1 MPYRMVSTL
10 PVLLVVDDE
19 RATREGLRQ
28 AFEDQFDVYT
38 APDLNRAM
46 TILEN
51 EKIDILL
58 TDLRLGSGSGMT
70 LLEKAQALKNRPIC
84 VMMTAYGSIDNAVE
98 AMRRGAYDYV
108 MKPLDLDKLS
118 VILKRALKEKRL
130 DHRDLIS
137 STSIPAIKEKIIG
150 SSKALIELLRRA
162 QQVAPTRATVLIEGQ
177 SGTGKELIA
186 RAIHQWSE
194 RRDGPLVTVHC
205 AALSPQLLESELFGH
220 ERGAFTGAV
229 ERRIGRFEEA
239 DGGTLFLDE
248 IGEIDASTQV
258 KLLRALGERVIQRV
272 GSNQNISVDVRVI
285 AATNRDLEAMMHE
298 KKFREDLFY
307 RLSVVRLYL
316 PPLIE
321 RKEDIPELV
330 DNFLHVCAKENGK
343 PVPKLADGVMEVLMR
358 YHWPGNIREL
368 RMAIEH
374 GVVMANEGVIRLQD
388 LPERIVRVQ
397 KETQVSGQGEAVDLL
412 SLEEQEKRS
421 IAEALKVCAGNR
433 TRAAERLGISRR
445 TLHRKI
451 KEYGLIQDDHDGDAE

>member
-1 MPYRMVSTL
+1 MADILPTL
-10 PVLLVVDDE
+10 LIVDDE
-19 RATREGLRQ
+19 KATREGLRQ

-38 APDLNRAM
+38 APDVNGAI

-51 EKIDILL
+51 ETIDILL
-58 TDLRLGSGSGMT
+58 TDLRLGSGSGMK
-70 LLEKAQALKNRPIC
+70 LLEKAQTLKEKPQC

-108 MKPLDLDKLS
+108 MKPLDLDKLL
-118 VILKRALKEKRL
+118 VILKRALKEKKLVHHDFPSPVKAPRPIT
-130 DHRDLIS
+130 R
-137 STSIPAIKEKIIG
+137 KIIG
-150 SSKALIELLRRA
+150 RSPALTELLRRA

-177 SGTGKELIA
+177 SGTGKELVA
-186 RAIHQWSE
+186 RAIHEWSE

-229 ERRIGRFEEA
+229 EKRIGRFEEA
-239 DGGTLFLDE
+239 VGGTLFLDE
-248 IGEIDASTQV
+248 IGEIDAATQV

-272 GSNQNISVDVRVI
+272 GGNQNISVDVRVI
-285 AATNRDLEAMMHE
+285 AATNRDLEAMMRE

-316 PPLIE
+316 PPLSE
-321 RKEDIPELV
+321 RKEDIPDLV
-330 DNFLHVCAKENGK
+330 DEFLRECSKENGK
-343 PVPKLADGVMEVLMR
+343 PMPKLADGVMEFFMQ

-374 GVVMANEGVIRLQD
+374 GVVMANQNVIRLED
-388 LPERIVRVQ
+388 LPERIVRAQ
-397 KETQVSGQGEAVDLL
+397 KEAYDLGASPTSHLL

-421 IAEALKVCAGNR
+421 IAEALKACDGNR
-433 TRAAERLGISRR
+433 TKAAERLGISRR

-451 KEYGLIQDDHDGDAE
+451 KEYDLIQEHEKKSRMTKI

>member
-1 MPYRMVSTL
+1 MADTL
-10 PVLLVVDDE
+10 PILLIVDDE
-19 RATREGLRQ
+19 KATREGLRQ

-38 APDLNRAM
+38 APDVNGAI

-58 TDLRLGSGSGMT
+58 TDLRLGSGSGMK
-70 LLEKAQALKNRPIC
+70 LLEKAQTLKEKPQC

-108 MKPLDLDKLS
+108 MKPLDLDKLL
-118 VILKRALKEKRL
+118 VILKRALKEKRSAL
-130 DHRDLIS
+130 TPHEVS
-137 STSIPAIKEKIIG
+137 SPFKAPRATTPKIVGTSPA
-150 SSKALIELLRRA
+150 LTELLRRA

-177 SGTGKELIA
+177 SGTGKELVA
-186 RAIHQWSE
+186 RAIHEWSE

-239 DGGTLFLDE
+239 VGGTLFLDE
-248 IGEIDASTQV
+248 IGEIDAATQV

-285 AATNRDLEAMMHE
+285 AATNRDLEAMMRE

-316 PPLIE
+316 PPLSE
-321 RKEDIPELV
+321 RKEDIPDLV
-330 DNFLHVCAKENGK
+330 DNFLRECSKENGK
-343 PVPKLADGVMEVLMR
+343 PLPKLADGVMEVLMQ
-358 YHWPGNIREL
+358 YNWPGNIREL

-374 GVVMANEGVIRLQD
+374 GVVMANHNVIRLED
-388 LPERIVRVQ
+388 LPERIVRWQ
-397 KETQVSGQGEAVDLL
+397 KEGYNTDSSQAAHPL

-421 IAEALKVCAGNR
+421 IAEALKACSGNR
-433 TRAAERLGISRR
+433 TKAAELLGISRR

-451 KEYGLIQDDHDGDAE
+451 KEYGFIQEHNEDEE